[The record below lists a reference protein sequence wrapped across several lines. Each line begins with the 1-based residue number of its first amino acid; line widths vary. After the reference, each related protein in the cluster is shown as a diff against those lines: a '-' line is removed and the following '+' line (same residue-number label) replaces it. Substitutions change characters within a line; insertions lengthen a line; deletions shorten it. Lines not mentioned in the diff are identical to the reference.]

1 MNDNG
6 LRHILDLGERGD
18 QRLRVIAVCDVA
30 VGEAHRAKEIVGG
43 CPARLAQLSEFTVHP
58 AVVLGD
64 GLVVVVEHDDE
75 VRPKLAD
82 GIQPLERLAARHGA
96 VADQDDDV
104 F

>member
-82 GIQPLERLAARHGA
+82 GIQPLKRLAARHGA